1 VIAILVVFGLLIV
14 YLGVRLVR
22 GWCPD
27 KA

>member
-22 GWCPD
+22 GSRR
-27 KA
+27 AA